1 MHLNKIRL
9 EHKVIR
15 DEKYLR
21 EARMVYEENKNNPL
35 FVAGISLYWGEGEK
49 VNKGRVSLINTDSGL
64 LQVEINFFR
73 KILKIPES
81 KLRAAVF
88 IYSDI
93 DESAALNY
101 WSNEIRLPRDQFIKT
116 QILPSRSILTKRKV
130 TNGIC
135 NIYYSSVEFSIKMKE
150 WIKLLANEMRL

>member
-1 MHLNKIRL
+1 M
-9 EHKVIR
+9 
-15 DEKYLR
+15 
-21 EARMVYEENKNNPL
+21 
-35 FVAGISLYWGEGEK
+35 
-49 VNKGRVSLINTDSGL
+49 
-64 LQVEINFFR
+64 
-73 KILKIPES
+73 
-81 KLRAAVF
+81 RAAVF